1 MGRWCSTVAPRGV
14 APILP
19 FRGLEVQRPLWPRP
33 ARPEGTVG
41 HRPFPRLCPDDR
53 SQLRL
58 RNSALV
64 ALPGF
69 RPLSAGALPHWAGAW
84 RRTGRTSRSGPPQF
98 PAGEFAVGI
107 LVQALQGHTGV
118 VDFGGIDD
126 PVVVGI
132 QRGDHEWSG
141 RLGALGGPGL
151 PA

>member
-1 MGRWCSTVAPRGV
+1 MASPREAGRDG
-14 APILP
+14 
-19 FRGLEVQRPLWPRP
+19 
-33 ARPEGTVG
+33 G

-84 RRTGRTSRSGPPQF
+84 RRTGRTSRSGPAQF

-118 VDFGGIDD
+118 EEPD
-126 PVVVGI
+126 
-132 QRGDHEWSG
+132 RKST
-141 RLGALGGPGL
+141 RLNSSHGSISYAVFCLKKKKKRKKIT
-151 PA
+151 